1 MMNNIDKL
9 NISLGLIKQA
19 GRLASML
26 KIRRKL
32 PIFSEDKKFLEHTG
46 WDPSGVENVSFYD
59 PLTKSILLRQPRS
72 KKHELIHAY
81 QDQLPVLK
89 NTLAG
94 NLNKLPFL
102 GKRLGMAA
110 LELEARVGERK
121 DKNFLQALQKMTY
134 NSPHYINKLEGDKQQ
149 QGFKLLKF
157 IGDKFPSLKSEGQ
170 I

>member
-1 MMNNIDKL
+1 MNNIDKL

-94 NLNKLPFL
+94 NLNKI
-102 GKRLGMAA
+102 A
-110 LELEARVGERK
+110 
-121 DKNFLQALQKMTY
+121 KNDL
-134 NSPHYINKLEGDKQQ
+134 
-149 QGFKLLKF
+149 
-157 IGDKFPSLKSEGQ
+157 
-170 I
+170 

>member
-1 MMNNIDKL
+1 
-9 NISLGLIKQA
+9 
-19 GRLASML
+19 
-26 KIRRKL
+26 
-32 PIFSEDKKFLEHTG
+32 
-46 WDPSGVENVSFYD
+46 
-59 PLTKSILLRQPRS
+59 
-72 KKHELIHAY
+72 
-81 QDQLPVLK
+81 
-89 NTLAG
+89 
-94 NLNKLPFL
+94 
-102 GKRLGMAA
+102 MAA